1 MPRVGE
7 LSKGRLLGSKIMAR
21 LNRQCDVLV
30 NKVAGEIL
38 IVRKIQTRRTTM
50 IK

>member
-1 MPRVGE
+1 M
-7 LSKGRLLGSKIMAR
+7 SNGRSLGSTIMVR
-21 LNRQCDVLV
+21 LNRECDVLV

>member
-1 MPRVGE
+1 MPRVEKLGN
-7 LSKGRLLGSKIMAR
+7 GRSLGSTIMAR
-21 LNRQCDVLV
+21 LNRECDILV

-38 IVRKIQTRRTTM
+38 LVRKIQTRRTKI